1 MALREHRLLAFRKAF
16 SRNTSLDRAL
26 RARGFGMDRA
36 DANELVELFELDSF
50 CGKVCAQ
57 AMLLGKASPQ
67 QALIQITAAMV
78 ELQSVALRVEPIH
91 ALSAIEREA
100 ERQFE
105 THQLMPSPEALSKEV
120 TGWQHIT
127 GRTSEALQ
135 ASSATMHE
143 VSRGLV
149 HHWAHK
155 IVAHL
160 WPHRELLP
168 VWIALGKSSQPLVHF
183 TDIFR
188 NSRRTT
194 LRRRTLGWIR
204 YAKDVVP
211 PLPFDEG
218 RIADWLESIRS
229 TLTKSSLKAI
239 RSVFSF
245 FCGKTGL
252 PNICLGGIVTNKIKA
267 ILEET
272 TTVRFMR
279 TRKAATIP
287 VRGIAYLE
295 EVATSPDNE
304 CDGILAYWHLASDSQ
319 QGHLRGLM
327 TPSTLG

>member
-1 MALREHRLLAFRKAF
+1 
-16 SRNTSLDRAL
+16 
-26 RARGFGMDRA
+26 
-36 DANELVELFELDSF
+36 
-50 CGKVCAQ
+50 
-57 AMLLGKASPQ
+57 
-67 QALIQITAAMV
+67 
-78 ELQSVALRVEPIH
+78 
-91 ALSAIEREA
+91 
-100 ERQFE
+100 
-105 THQLMPSPEALSKEV
+105 MPSPEALSKEV

-127 GRTSEALQ
+127 WRTFEALQ

-168 VWIALGKSSQPLVHF
+168 VWIALGKSSRPLVHF
-183 TDIFR
+183 MDIFR
-188 NSRRTT
+188 SSRWIT
-194 LRRRTLGWIR
+194 LLRRTLGWIR
-204 YAKDVVP
+204 YAKAVVP

-245 FCGKTGL
+245 FCEKTGL

-304 CDGILAYWHLASDSQ
+304 CDGILASGFRFAAGASARLDDTK
-319 QGHLRGLM
+319 HTRIAERRLLE
-327 TPSTLG
+327 TTLEVVCTQTKVSGITKSKGDIVLIAPLFAFHSGAE

>member
-1 MALREHRLLAFRKAF
+1 
-16 SRNTSLDRAL
+16 
-26 RARGFGMDRA
+26 
-36 DANELVELFELDSF
+36 
-50 CGKVCAQ
+50 
-57 AMLLGKASPQ
+57 
-67 QALIQITAAMV
+67 
-78 ELQSVALRVEPIH
+78 
-91 ALSAIEREA
+91 
-100 ERQFE
+100 
-105 THQLMPSPEALSKEV
+105 MPSPEALSKEV

-127 GRTSEALQ
+127 RRTFEALQ

-155 IVAHL
+155 IFAHL

-183 TDIFR
+183 TDILR
-188 NSRRTT
+188 SSRWTT

-211 PLPFDEG
+211 PLPLDEG

-245 FCGKTGL
+245 FSEKTGL

-287 VRGIAYLE
+287 VRGIAYLQ

-304 CDGILAYWHLASDSQ
+304 CDGILASGFRFAAGASARLDDTKRTRIAERRLLETTLEVVCTQTKVSGITKSKGDIVLIAPLFAFHSGAEWWKAFDTCQSLLDELWAKKDRARGSRLDLPSHPRLRQIVDSQ
-319 QGHLRGLM
+319 ARM
-327 TPSTLG
+327 